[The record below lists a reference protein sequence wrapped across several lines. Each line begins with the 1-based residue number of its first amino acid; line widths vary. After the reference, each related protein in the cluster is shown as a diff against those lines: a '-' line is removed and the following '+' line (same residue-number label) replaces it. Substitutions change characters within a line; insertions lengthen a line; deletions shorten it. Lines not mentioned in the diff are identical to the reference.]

1 MRKGRQS
8 NWKMG
13 KWLEQALH
21 KKRISKWL
29 RIQRHSIS
37 LVIWERQ
44 INTTIVDRSWHPAG
58 AFLPQTNIHA
68 VPSILVTLPLDFHKP
83 LPSLHSGLCSDVILS
98 QRLSW
103 KPIIYLIYLHAGLF
117 PVSLWTLSSD
127 RTEIFVISGSRS
139 RTPGTPADSRAFR
152 GQKLSG
158 GPWPSPSLAPCFLP
172 VGCSVPPM
180 GPGQCAEAASL
191 KLGSRSRVSS

>member
-44 INTTIVDRSWHPAG
+44 INTTIVDQHRST
-58 AFLPQTNIHA
+58 QITKMKKTKNIKIMEDWSSHTLLMGMQNCYHKFGKLFG
-68 VPSILVTLPLDFHKP
+68 SIFQSWAYTVDLLYDQQFHSKLNIQKSCLHIFAKRLVLDY
-83 LPSLHSGLCSDVILS
+83 S
-98 QRLSW
+98 
-103 KPIIYLIYLHAGLF
+103 
-117 PVSLWTLSSD
+117 
-127 RTEIFVISGSRS
+127 
-139 RTPGTPADSRAFR
+139 
-152 GQKLSG
+152 
-158 GPWPSPSLAPCFLP
+158 
-172 VGCSVPPM
+172 
-180 GPGQCAEAASL
+180 
-191 KLGSRSRVSS
+191 